1 MVVLVLLKP
10 SMLLRKHKLKRFK
23 TCISKSK
30 VSVVWQNLFFGGKNR
45 YLGTTYE
52 IFNLYKN
59 VCMTPIKQS
68 PNSTFHNKQQT
79 ISKSKKNQK
88 TIKSQTTHNGYKPSL
103 AFCNVKKDH
112 ILKSL
117 RTCSCWKKR
126 TKVTNV
132 PTRIKNNKQNTTQN

>member
-30 VSVVWQNLFFGGKNR
+30 VSVVAKPFFWWQKQIPF
-45 YLGTTYE
+45 GTTYE

-117 RTCSCWKKR
+117 RSCWKKR

-132 PTRIKNNKQNTTQN
+132 PTRIK